1 MPSLADLGPRNGSAI
16 SQPFVIQKGLP
27 MSAPFEKPQGPADD
41 DSEARVADA
50 LTIDDALEGSVIVP
64 ATQSDMDA
72 EVDEEN
78 RRRTRRPRKRA
89 WALEG
94 KLGQIVGKRSLEL
107 LAQGVKVVAARREVK
122 ERLTRDP
129 DQKTRLGR
137 HPITREQ
144 MALIQVAMYMESDCI
159 RSSWSGFDRLCQL
172 GFIDK
177 APHPNT
183 VAAWRRFEGLKD
195 DTQIGGAILLGTL
208 HELFLLTLEP
218 ARNLYDAY
226 IIDSTGYTING
237 SANWRDCKKGVQ
249 PKRKGTDWLR
259 FHLLSCRDTKM
270 ALAFKATERQGKGSA
285 DSINAIP
292 LMKEA
297 WNRHIRPCAVY
308 GDNAYDGDE
317 ILAHIIRMGADPLIR
332 LSDDFD
338 PDTKVY
344 TLKEH
349 AQHLFDRFF
358 SPTNEFWDA
367 FGQRNIIE
375 STMFAFKDETGDCVW
390 AKNPGQRLIEI
401 YCKVII
407 HNLRRLVRLELEYK
421 MLVDFGG
428 CRAFPHLFQI
438 GLGA

>member
-1 MPSLADLGPRNGSAI
+1 MR
-16 SQPFVIQKGLP
+16 
-27 MSAPFEKPQGPADD
+27 APFEMPEGPADEN
-41 DSEARVADA
+41 SEARVADA
-50 LTIDDALEGSVIVP
+50 LTIADALGGSMIVP

-72 EVDEEN
+72 EVNEEN
-78 RRRTRRPRKRA
+78 RRRARRPRKRA

-94 KLGQIVGKRSLEL
+94 QLGQIVGKRSLEL
-107 LAQGVKVVAARREVK
+107 LAQGVKVVAARREVQ
-122 ERLTRDP
+122 ERLNRQP
-129 DQKTRLGR
+129 DQKPRLGR
-137 HPITREQ
+137 RPITREQ
-144 MALIQVAMYMESDCI
+144 MAFIQVAMYMESDCI
-159 RSSWSGFDRLCQL
+159 RSSWSGFDRLRQL
-172 GFIDK
+172 GFIER

-195 DTQIGGAILLGTL
+195 GTQVGGPFLLGAL
-208 HELFLLTLEP
+208 HELFLLILEP
-218 ARNLYDAY
+218 ARNLFDAY

-237 SANWRDCKKGVQ
+237 NANWRDCKKGLELR
-249 PKRKGTDWLR
+249 RKGTDWLR
-259 FHLLSCRDTKM
+259 FHLLSCRDTKL
-270 ALAFKATERQGKGSA
+270 ALAFKATECRGKGSA

-297 WNRHIRPCAVY
+297 WNRNVRPCAVY

-317 ILAHIIRMGADPLIR
+317 ILAHIIAMEADPLIR

-344 TLKEH
+344 TSKKD

-367 FGQRNIIE
+367 FGPRNVIE

-421 MLVDFGG
+421 MPVDFGS